1 MNFSISRTKIAFKVM
16 RLRVIGYLKV
26 ICFLTPKIKAL
37 KFFIFI
43 NWRRNKLELKRDVK
57 AAPDNKGRVF
67 FTQNKTRKDANCF

>member
-1 MNFSISRTKIAFKVM
+1 M
-16 RLRVIGYLKV
+16 RLRVIGYLTV

-43 NWRRNKLELKRDVK
+43 NWRHNKLELKLDVK

-67 FTQNKTRKDANCF
+67 LASFIPLFTLFANIRRVGLATA